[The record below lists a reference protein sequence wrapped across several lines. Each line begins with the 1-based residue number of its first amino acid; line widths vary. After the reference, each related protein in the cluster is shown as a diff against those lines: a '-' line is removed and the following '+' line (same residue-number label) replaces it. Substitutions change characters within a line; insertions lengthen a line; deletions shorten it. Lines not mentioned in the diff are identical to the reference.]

1 MELCT
6 KETLPVHQLWLF
18 HLRRIKI
25 GAHLI
30 CRWLSISKGFMDC
43 ELNEAQ
49 MDYMCGWG
57 QTLSMLAI
65 DIHRSFFSCYYSLQ
79 YSHLYSMYIQLHI
92 IHKLKMIYNA

>member
-65 DIHRSFFSCYYSLQ
+65 DIHRSFFFLVII
-79 YSHLYSMYIQLHI
+79 LYSTAIYIACTFNYILYI
-92 IHKLKMIYNA
+92 N